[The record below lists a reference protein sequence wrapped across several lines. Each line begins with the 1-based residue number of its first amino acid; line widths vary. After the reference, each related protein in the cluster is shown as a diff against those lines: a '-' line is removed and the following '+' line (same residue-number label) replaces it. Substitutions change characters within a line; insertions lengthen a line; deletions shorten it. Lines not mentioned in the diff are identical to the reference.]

1 MEYLLN
7 LICFIVASTSF
18 IYLIQK
24 NSYFKVI
31 GTIYLGIILIGMLSN
46 WLKSN

>member
-7 LICFIVASTSF
+7 LIFFIIASTSF
-18 IYLIQK
+18 IYLIQR

-31 GTIYLGIILIGMLSN
+31 GAIYLGMILIGMLN
-46 WLKSN
+46 